1 MSRPRPCPAKRP
13 GRPTACPL
21 TATIRSRVSQDLHD
35 KYIALGGSA
44 WLRKQIEAAKIND
57 KEV

>member
-1 MSRPRPCPAKRP
+1 
-13 GRPTACPL
+13 
-21 TATIRSRVSQDLHD
+21 VSQDLHD

-44 WLRKQIEAAKIND
+44 WLRKQIEAATIND

>member
-1 MSRPRPCPAKRP
+1 MTNTPPVPPKRP

-21 TATIRSRVSQDLHD
+21 TTFIKARVTQDLHD
-35 KYIALGGSA
+35 TYVALGGSA
-44 WLRKQIEAAKIND
+44 WLRKQLEAAKIND

>member
-1 MSRPRPCPAKRP
+1 MTQQAPAKRR

-21 TATIRSRVSQDLHD
+21 TTTIRSRVPQDLHD

-57 KEV
+57 EVTQ